1 MIRAHN
7 YQSQFNKQYQVLSMC
22 KIECPVKMNEDKNE
36 ETIFST
42 VLRVMKVF
50 QRLYL
55 ISDFTEKLVRNYLK
69 YYSNKKLSK

>member
-1 MIRAHN
+1 
-7 YQSQFNKQYQVLSMC
+7 
-22 KIECPVKMNEDKNE
+22 MNEDKNE

>member
-7 YQSQFNKQYQVLSMC
+7 YQSQFNKQYQVLSIC
-22 KIECPVKMNEDKNE
+22 KTECPVKMYEDKNE

-50 QRLYL
+50 KRLYL
-55 ISDFTEKLVRNYLK
+55 IFDFTEKLVRNYLK